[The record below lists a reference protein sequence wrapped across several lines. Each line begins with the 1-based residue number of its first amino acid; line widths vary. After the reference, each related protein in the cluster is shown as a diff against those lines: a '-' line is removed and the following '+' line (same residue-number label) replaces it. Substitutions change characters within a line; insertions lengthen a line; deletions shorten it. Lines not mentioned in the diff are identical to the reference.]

1 VQELAPMPFAR
12 LTLVFSLGIL
22 SCRYAAIPHEF
33 SYFILLS
40 AYLGVAISF
49 RKKLFSNSHLVG
61 ILGLLTIYLGGWS
74 IYSNQ
79 LQTENPHLNSP
90 KLLES
95 ESFLLWL
102 NKPLDK
108 KGERNRGIAEI
119 IGFQIDGNWKKCNH
133 RILVTLTGDVD
144 GKLGDLL
151 VVKSHPDTIK
161 NFADNLEF
169 DFKAYYALQGIYLT
183 QYITPKKVIAKS
195 VRDIPL
201 HQSLAFN
208 TRIQIEQTIDKYFG
222 DSQSGG
228 VLKALTI
235 GQKSDLDPDVKE
247 NFSNSGTMHVLA
259 VSGLHVGIFY
269 GIFLFIFNKLINTR
283 WKYLIISFIVIQLW
297 FYALI
302 TGLSPSVVR
311 AVTMFS
317 ILALGKLI
325 DRRSNA
331 FNLVFASAFMIL
343 LFKPG
348 LLFSVGFQLSYLAVL
363 SILFFGPKL
372 TRAQPVWIPPKLWT
386 LLAIS
391 LAAQIGT
398 LPLSLYYFKQFPT
411 YFLLSN
417 LLVIPA
423 VFIILNGAILFIA
436 IGFIDFLQQGLAY
449 LLDKFVNM
457 MLLSVELLNKLPF
470 NVITTRVFDAKEVIL
485 LYLLI
490 CSLSIFWLKRKY
502 SWLIYSCALICVF
515 FVSRI
520 FTLWKY
526 YH

>member
-1 VQELAPMPFAR
+1 MPFAR
-12 LTLVFSLGIL
+12 FTLAFSIGIL
-22 SCRYAAIPHEF
+22 SCRYAEIP
-33 SYFILLS
+33 SNYLYLILLS
-40 AYLGVAISF
+40 AYLGVAIGF
-49 RKKLFSNSHLVG
+49 RKKLFSYSHLVG
-61 ILGLLTIYLGGWS
+61 ILGLLTIYVGGWN

-79 LQTENPHLNSP
+79 LQKENPNINSP
-90 KLLES
+90 EVLES
-95 ESFLLWL
+95 ERFLIWL
-102 NKPLDK
+102 NQPLDK
-108 KGERNRGIAEI
+108 KGTRKRGIAEV
-119 IGFQIDGNWKKCNH
+119 IGYQIGGNWKDCDH
-133 RILVTLTGDVD
+133 QILITLTGDVEE
-144 GKLGDLL
+144 KLGDVL
-151 VVKSHPDTIK
+151 VVESSPDTIK
-161 NFADNLEF
+161 NFGKNLDF
-169 DFKAYYALQGIYLT
+169 DFKRYYALQGIYLT
-183 QYITPKKVIAKS
+183 QYVTAKKVIGRY

-201 HQSLAFN
+201 HQSLAYK
-208 TRIQIEQTIDKYFG
+208 TRIQIEETIDHYFG
-222 DSQSGG
+222 ESQAGG

-235 GQKSDLDPDVKE
+235 GQKSDLDPEVKK

-283 WKYLIISFIVIQLW
+283 WKYLIIIFIVIQLW
-297 FYALI
+297 FYAII

-331 FNLVFASAFMIL
+331 FNLVFASAFVIL
-343 LFKPG
+343 LFDPG

-372 TRAQPVWIPPKLWT
+372 IRAQPFWIPAKIWT

-398 LPLSLYYFKQFPT
+398 LPLSLFYFQQFPT

-436 IGFIDFLQQGLAY
+436 IGFIDFLQEGLAY
-449 LLDKFVNM
+449 LLSKFVNM
-457 MLLSVELLNKLPF
+457 MLLCVELLNKLPL

-490 CSLSIFWLKRKY
+490 CSLSLFWLKRKY
-502 SWLIYSCALICVF
+502 RWLVF
-515 FVSRI
+515 SFIVISVFCLSRT
-520 FTLWKY
+520 FTLWMY
-526 YH
+526 YHDAN